1 MFVRVAITGM
11 FKKIMSII
19 LILALKK
26 ERSKTWNKWFLY
38 SGDIFCSWRSFM
50 MEMETD

>member
-1 MFVRVAITGM
+1 MCKYIKTQLIYNGCLIRDMFVRVAITGM

-26 ERSKTWNKWFLY
+26 ERSKT
-38 SGDIFCSWRSFM
+38 
-50 MEMETD
+50 